1 MPNSSYTDDNIR
13 TLEGVEHVRLRP
25 GMYIG
30 RLGNGNNPGDGIYVL
45 LKEIIDN
52 SVDEFAAGYG
62 KQIQITIENNTVSVR
77 DFGRGIPLGSVVN
90 AVSKLNTGAK
100 FDDKVFK
107 KSVGLN
113 GVGTKAVNA
122 LSEVFFISS
131 FRDGERSWAR
141 FERGVLKD
149 SGKDATTEKNGTL
162 VNFTPDSLMFGEYA
176 YNFDYV
182 ETMVKNYSYLKK
194 GLTLVFNG
202 TPYKSEN
209 GLLDLVN
216 ENLSDEPL
224 YPPIHLEGEDIEIV
238 LSHCNAYGE
247 NISSFVNGQNTRD
260 GGTHLAAY
268 REAIAKTLKEFFKK
282 NYDPAD
288 CRQGVVGAISIQIQE
303 PDFEAQT
310 KVKLSSTYTW
320 KKQVKGELE
329 HGPTIRAFIN
339 DFVSK
344 NLDNYLRMHAEIV
357 PVIEGKIKDS
367 QKEREEISGIQKKTR
382 EKSKKASVYNRKLRD
397 CRYHLCDKVAKDKEE
412 LKEQSSI
419 FITEGDS
426 ASGTITKVRNANTQ
440 AVFSLR
446 GKPINC
452 YKESRRKVAEN
463 EELNLLVSALGV
475 ENDLDDLRYNNII
488 VATDA
493 DDDGMHIRMLVLTF
507 FMKYYPDLIRR
518 GHVHILQTPLFRV
531 RNKKET
537 RYCYS
542 VEEKEAA
549 IAALKT
555 GVEITRFKGLGEI
568 SSGEFVDFIGEGMRL
583 DPVKLSEEES
593 ISQILE
599 FYMGDNTQDRHHPVC
614 APYVHLGFCDLLSL
628 LPSVRDDQGPL
639 YGQEGDVLLARRT
652 APAGPG
658 CHSDRPYQ
666 RHVAGPQRHRRDG
679 KERTVRAGHRPGRDA
694 QAGPQVEDRLP
705 PDCQG
710 GRLPGLSGLFRL
722 GDQAH
727 RLWREI

>member
-1 MPNSSYTDDNIR
+1 MPNNNYTDDNIR
-13 TLEGVEHVRLRP
+13 TLEGVQHVRLRP

-45 LKEIIDN
+45 LKEIVDN
-52 SVDEFAAGYG
+52 SIDEFAMGYG
-62 KQIQITIENNTVSVR
+62 KEIRISIQMNDVTVR
-77 DFGRGIPLGSVVN
+77 DFGRGIPLDSVVK
-90 AVSKLNTGAK
+90 AVSILNTGGK

-122 LSEVFFISS
+122 LSENFYVCSY
-131 FRDGERSWAR
+131 RDGECSWAR
-141 FERGVLKD
+141 FERGELKE
-149 SGKDATTEKNGTL
+149 SGKDSTNEKNGTL
-162 VNFTPDSLMFGEYA
+162 VTFTPDKMMFGEYA
-176 YNFDYV
+176 YNMDYV

-194 GLTLVFNG
+194 GLTLNLNG

-216 ENLSDEPL
+216 ENLLSDEPL

-282 NYDPAD
+282 NYDPTD

-303 PDFEAQT
+303 PNFEGQT
-310 KVKLSSTYTW
+310 KTKLGSNYMW
-320 KKQVKGELE
+320 EKQFHDESGVLKTDI
-329 HGPTIRAFIN
+329 GPTIRSYVN

-344 NLDNYLRMHAEIV
+344 NLDNYLHIHKEIV
-357 PVIEGKIKDS
+357 PVIEEKIKSS
-367 QKEREEISGIQKKTR
+367 QQEREEISGIQKKTR
-382 EKSKKASVYNRKLRD
+382 ERNKRTNVYNRKLRD
-397 CRYHLCDKVAKDKEE
+397 CRFHYNDKVTEKTQENIEA
-412 LKEQSSI
+412 SSI

-426 ASGTITKVRNANTQ
+426 ASGTITKARNANYQ

-452 YKESRRKVAEN
+452 YKESRKKVAEN
-463 EELNLLVSALGV
+463 EELNLLISALGV
-475 ENDLDDLRYNNII
+475 EDDLENLRYNNII

-531 RNKKET
+531 RNKKEN

-542 VEEKEAA
+542 PEEKEKAVH
-549 IAALKT
+549 ALKT

-568 SSGEFVDFIGEGMRL
+568 SSEEFVHFIGPEMRL
-583 DPVKLSEEES
+583 DLVKLAEEES
-593 ISQILE
+593 IADIMS
-599 FYMGDNTQDRHHPVC
+599 FYMGDNTLERQNFIR
-614 APYVHLGFCDLLSL
+614 ANLRSEEEL
-628 LPSVRDDQGPL
+628 
-639 YGQEGDVLLARRT
+639 EDVN
-652 APAGPG
+652 
-658 CHSDRPYQ
+658 
-666 RHVAGPQRHRRDG
+666 
-679 KERTVRAGHRPGRDA
+679 
-694 QAGPQVEDRLP
+694 
-705 PDCQG
+705 
-710 GRLPGLSGLFRL
+710 
-722 GDQAH
+722 
-727 RLWREI
+727 I